1 MVLLLTTEQ
10 SWMYCFYEGVA
21 WRMGQVTHYLGMT
34 VILQVRITGRITI
47 RITAAAEVVKA
58 ISAPLSACIKGF
70 PVPDSLHPFEAALLD
85 LTIGME
91 SYQRRLNR
99 VADMRRACVEVHPA
113 LASSIAS
120 PSAVADSTPS
130 P

>member
-1 MVLLLTTEQ
+1 MHCDLVCPAYSAALAHCGAFKMQ
-10 SWMYCFYEGVA
+10 FRRYA
-21 WRMGQVTHYLGMT
+21 
-34 VILQVRITGRITI
+34 
-47 RITAAAEVVKA
+47 ITASDSHVLTGLSAAEVVKA

-91 SYQRRLNR
+91 AYQRRLNR
-99 VADMRRACVEVHPA
+99 VADMRRACVEVR
-113 LASSIAS
+113 LASSITS
-120 PSAVADSTPS
+120 SFAVADTMPS

>member
-1 MVLLLTTEQ
+1 MPEMHCDLACPAYSAALARCGAFRCC
-10 SWMYCFYEGVA
+10 SG
-21 WRMGQVTHYLGMT
+21 GMLS
-34 VILQVRITGRITI
+34 LQVLTGLS
-47 RITAAAEVVKA
+47 AAEVVKA

-91 SYQRRLNR
+91 AYQRRLNR
-99 VADMRRACVEVHPA
+99 VADMRRACVEVCPA

-120 PSAVADSTPS
+120 PSAVADTTPS